1 MKSRN
6 VILSG
11 ALLLSGLSLA
21 CQQPSAA
28 VSSPA
33 PNPAATIAPAAP
45 IATANPENDGKRIS
59 VEEAKAAVAKGE
71 AVVID
76 VRGPDAFKIAH
87 IKGAIEHNIG
97 RLEGNDYKGL
107 PKNKQI
113 IAYCSC
119 PAEQSSLRAV
129 TLLEQGGFKNA
140 KALVG
145 GNAAWEAAGGEMV
158 KAPTASNP

>member
-1 MKSRN
+1 MNKKN
-6 VILSG
+6 IACA
-11 ALLLSGLSLA
+11 ALLLFSSLNLA

-28 VSSPA
+28 VSSTVV
-33 PNPAATIAPAAP
+33 PAATVAPTTP
-45 IATANPENDGKRIS
+45 VATPNPENDGKRIS

-119 PAEQSSLRAV
+119 PAEQTSLRAV

-158 KAPTASNP
+158 KAPPASNP